1 MKIEITGPIKRTKPF
16 EADKEDE
23 DIKIVVPGSIISNR
37 TDFMSGHGTFYGN
50 EDIVASVAGSVRQVN
65 KLLTVQ
71 PFKSRY
77 SPDVGDVIVGRVVEV
92 QQKRWKV
99 DINSISEGILA
110 LANVS
115 LPGGELRRKSAEDEM
130 RMRMY
135 MEEGDLVVAEVLNVT
150 SEAIQLQARTLRYG
164 KLGQGLLVKVSPSL
178 MKRRKTHFHDLHFGA
193 KIILARNGWVW
204 IEPPSDGQ
212 MSATGGYTHSDET
225 VLYET
230 RQVMSRIANC
240 LKILNRSFQPIY
252 ETTIIQAYSASMEF
266 QVAELIKPEIM
277 DEIAAEVRTKVAQ
290 AED

>member
-16 EADKEDE
+16 ETDKEDE

-37 TDFMSGHGTFYGN
+37 TDFMSGHGTFYGD

-99 DINSISEGILA
+99 DINSISEGTLA

-135 MEEGDLVVAEVLNVT
+135 MEEGDLVVAEVLNVQ
-150 SEAIQLQARTLRYG
+150 SDAIQLQARTLRYG

-212 MSATGGYTHSDET
+212 MSATGGYTHSDE
-225 VLYET
+225 V
-230 RQVMSRIANC
+230 S
-240 LKILNRSFQPIY
+240 
-252 ETTIIQAYSASMEF
+252 
-266 QVAELIKPEIM
+266 
-277 DEIAAEVRTKVAQ
+277 
-290 AED
+290 

>member
-16 EADKEDE
+16 EVDKEDE

-99 DINSISEGILA
+99 DINSVSEGILA

-212 MSATGGYTHSDET
+212 MSATGGYTHSDEVNIT
-225 VLYET
+225 FYLKIT
-230 RQVMSRIANC
+230 IKKKQANTD
-240 LKILNRSFQPIY
+240 KILNNLFSKKDKILLKNVFHFSNAANLRDPFRY
-252 ETTIIQAYSASMEF
+252 F
-266 QVAELIKPEIM
+266 VIKNVVI
-277 DEIAAEVRTKVAQ
+277 
-290 AED
+290 